1 MHPELP
7 VLIQGG
13 MGVGVSGWRLA
24 RAVSRLGHL
33 GVVSGIGA
41 NTLLV
46 RRLQDGDA
54 GGHVRRALGR
64 FPDAG
69 FAREV
74 LARWFLPAGRAPG
87 QPYRLSPL
95 PALQPDRYVQR
106 LIAAGAFCEVFLAK
120 EGHGGRV
127 GINVLEKLVLT
138 NLPALYGA
146 MLAGVDHVLVG
157 AGIPREIPG
166 ALDRLAR
173 REEAAL
179 RVPVAG
185 AVGDE
190 PLLTR
195 FDPAAVLGAAAP
207 AALARP
213 AFLAIVSSATL
224 AQHLLRSS
232 NGRVDGFIVE
242 GSSAGGHNAP
252 PRGPL
257 RLDARGEPVYGPK
270 DELDVAAL
278 RALGVPFWLAGS
290 FGAPG
295 KLREARALGAAGI
308 QVGTLFAFCE
318 ESGLAEPL
326 RRTVLRRWGAPQ
338 DEPLR
343 VITDPCASPTQF
355 PFKVVPLAGTLS
367 DAAVYAARPRRCD
380 LGYLR
385 QVALGPDGRL
395 VQRCPG
401 EPLDD
406 FLRKGGAAADTPGRK
421 CLCNALFANIDLG
434 QVQPGGF
441 VEPPLVTAGD
451 DLAALARCLP
461 AGSETYGA
469 AAVVAHLV
477 D

>member
-1 MHPELP
+1 
-7 VLIQGG
+7 

-41 NTLLV
+41 NTLLI

-64 FPDAG
+64 FPDAD
-69 FAREV
+69 FARAV
-74 LARWFLPAGRAPG
+74 LELYFLPAGRAPG

-95 PALQPDRYVQR
+95 PSLEPTRFLQQ
-106 LIAAGAFCEVFLAK
+106 LIAAGTFCEVFLAE

-185 AVGDE
+185 AAGDE

-207 AALARP
+207 ATLARP

-224 AQHLLRSS
+224 AQHLLRAS

-242 GSSAGGHNAP
+242 G
-252 PRGPL
+252 PR
-257 RLDARGEPVYGPK
+257 AR
-270 DELDVAAL
+270 
-278 RALGVPFWLAGS
+278 
-290 FGAPG
+290 
-295 KLREARALGAAGI
+295 
-308 QVGTLFAFCE
+308 
-318 ESGLAEPL
+318 
-326 RRTVLRRWGAPQ
+326 
-338 DEPLR
+338 
-343 VITDPCASPTQF
+343 
-355 PFKVVPLAGTLS
+355 
-367 DAAVYAARPRRCD
+367 
-380 LGYLR
+380 
-385 QVALGPDGRL
+385 
-395 VQRCPG
+395 
-401 EPLDD
+401 
-406 FLRKGGAAADTPGRK
+406 
-421 CLCNALFANIDLG
+421 ID
-434 QVQPGGF
+434 
-441 VEPPLVTAGD
+441 
-451 DLAALARCLP
+451 
-461 AGSETYGA
+461 
-469 AAVVAHLV
+469 
-477 D
+477 

>member
-1 MHPELP
+1 MHERPI
-7 VLIQGG
+7 LIQGG

-24 RAVSRLGHL
+24 RAVSRRGHL

-41 NTLLV
+41 NALLI

-54 GGHVRRALGR
+54 GGHVRRALER

-74 LARWFLPAGRAPG
+74 LERYFLPAGRAPG

-95 PALQPDRYVQR
+95 PSLQPTRFLLR

-173 REEAAL
+173 REEVAL

-185 AVGDE
+185 AAGHE

-195 FDPAAVLGAAAP
+195 FDPAAVFGDAAP
-207 AALARP
+207 ATLARP
-213 AFLAIVSSATL
+213 EFLAIVSSATL
-224 AQHLLRSS
+224 AQHLLRSA
-232 NGRVDGFIVE
+232 NGRIDGFIVE
-242 GSSAGGHNAP
+242 GPTAGGHNAP

-270 DELDVAAL
+270 DAPDIAAL

-290 FGAPG
+290 FGAPE

-318 ESGLAEPL
+318 ESGLAAPL
-326 RRTVLRRWGAPQ
+326 RRAVLRRWSAPQ
-338 DEPLR
+338 AEPLR

-355 PFKVVPLAGTLS
+355 PFKVVPLEGTLS
-367 DAAVYAARPRRCD
+367 DPAVYAARTRCCD

-385 QVALGPDGRL
+385 QAALGPDGRIVL
-395 VQRCPG
+395 RCPG
-401 EPLDD
+401 EPQEDY
-406 FLRKGGAAADTPGRK
+406 LRKGGALADTAGRK
-421 CLCNALFANIDLG
+421 CLCNALLANIGMG
-434 QVQPGGF
+434 QVRPGGF

-461 AGSETYGA
+461 AGRAAYGA
-469 AAVVAHLV
+469 AEVVAHLL